1 MPEMAWSELTKL
13 PEQFKDLTVGTVGK
27 VGVVVLSRPQKL
39 NALGP
44 GFWSCFKQA
53 VQALEHTESVR
64 CILVCGEG
72 RHFCA
77 GIEVSYLAAMI
88 GEMQQLS
95 CPARQREHF
104 RRSLL
109 TLQDTLSCVEQC
121 RCPVIA
127 AVHGAC
133 IGGGVDLITA
143 CDVRVCSKDATFC
156 VKEVDLGITADL
168 GTLQRLPH
176 IIGHGAASDLAIT
189 ARTIGC
195 EEALRLGLVTQVL
208 GSSREELVSGAMQLA
223 QQVAAKSPLA
233 LVGTKRVL
241 RHTRDHGGA
250 VAAGLE
256 YVATYN
262 AAMLVSEDLSLAMTA
277 PRGST
282 PVFSKL

>member
-1 MPEMAWSELTKL
+1 MAWSDLTKL

-27 VGVVVLSRPQKL
+27 V
-39 NALGP
+39 
-44 GFWSCFKQA
+44 
-53 VQALEHTESVR
+53 
-64 CILVCGEG
+64 
-72 RHFCA
+72 
-77 GIEVSYLAAMI
+77 SYLAAMM

-104 RRSLL
+104 RRRLL

-156 VKEVDLGITADL
+156 VKVLKECFGCPVQEVDLGITADL

-176 IIGHGAASDLAIT
+176 IIGHGAASDLALT

-195 EEALRLGLVTQVL
+195 EEALRLGLVTQASVL

-241 RHTRDHGGA
+241 RHTRDRGGA
-250 VAAGLE
+250 VASGLE

-282 PVFSKL
+282 PMFSKL